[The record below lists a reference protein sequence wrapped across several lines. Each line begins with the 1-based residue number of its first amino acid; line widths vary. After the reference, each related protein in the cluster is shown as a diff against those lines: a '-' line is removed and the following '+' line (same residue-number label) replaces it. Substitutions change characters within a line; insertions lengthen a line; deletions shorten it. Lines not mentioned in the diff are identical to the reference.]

1 MRTKKEVEAEFNQVK
16 VQLEQTQQSV
26 VNLTNRL
33 AELKGQF
40 QILDEIEREKE
51 KPKEKKK

>member
-1 MRTKKEVEAEFNQVK
+1 MRTKKEVETEFNQIK
-16 VQLEQTQQSV
+16 VQLEQAQQMV
-26 VNLTNRL
+26 ANLTNRL